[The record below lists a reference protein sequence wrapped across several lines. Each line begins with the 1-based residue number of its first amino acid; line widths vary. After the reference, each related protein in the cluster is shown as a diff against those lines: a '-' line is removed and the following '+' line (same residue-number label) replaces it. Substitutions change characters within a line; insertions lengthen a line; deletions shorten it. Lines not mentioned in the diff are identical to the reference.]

1 MQREELDDLVIAQ
14 IYSFR
19 AEAELARSALEANG
33 IEAMIEA
40 DDCGGQRPLLG
51 ANLGVRLGGAQ
62 MRARPRA
69 SLSESTCHWNFHS
82 KSCLTSTASVG

>member
-1 MQREELDDLVIAQ
+1 LEEAIEEHFVQREELDDLVVAQ
-14 IYSFR
+14 IYSYR

-51 ANLGVRLGGAQ
+51 ANLGVRLLVR
-62 MRARPRA
+62 RADERKA
-69 SLSESTCHWNFHS
+69 
-82 KSCLTSTASVG
+82 KSFLE

>member
-51 ANLGVRLGGAQ
+51 ANLGLRLLVR
-62 MRARPRA
+62 RADERKA
-69 SLSESTCHWNFHS
+69 
-82 KSCLTSTASVG
+82 KSFLE

>member
-1 MQREELDDLVIAQ
+1 MQREELDDLVVAQ
-14 IYSFR
+14 IYSYR

-51 ANLGVRLGGAQ
+51 ANLGVRLLVR
-62 MRARPRA
+62 RADERKA
-69 SLSESTCHWNFHS
+69 
-82 KSCLTSTASVG
+82 KSFLE

>member
-1 MQREELDDLVIAQ
+1 MHRGELDDLVVAQ

-33 IEAMIEA
+33 VEAMIEA

-51 ANLGVRLGGAQ
+51 ASLGVRLLVRRSDERKA
-62 MRARPRA
+62 
-69 SLSESTCHWNFHS
+69 
-82 KSCLTSTASVG
+82 KSFLE